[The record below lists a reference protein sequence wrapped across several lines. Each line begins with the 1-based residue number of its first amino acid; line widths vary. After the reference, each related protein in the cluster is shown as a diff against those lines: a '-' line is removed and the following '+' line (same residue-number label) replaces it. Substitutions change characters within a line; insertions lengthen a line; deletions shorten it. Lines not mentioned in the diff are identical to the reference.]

1 MGAMLKRFAADQS
14 GSTAVEYALIGTLI
28 AVVCY
33 AAFASFGG
41 GLQNLFGANGGGAA
55 PEMEDA
61 ATTAAGS

>member
-1 MGAMLKRFAADQS
+1 MVGMVKRFLADQS

-33 AAFASFGG
+33 AAFAGFGS

-55 PEMEDA
+55 PEMEQA
-61 ATTAAGS
+61 ATSASGS